1 MRGREKL
8 PSPELDRTIL
18 RRYTKTF
25 IPRQD
30 CYPIQTED
38 GRYLTIKRRFQLDY
52 VQAHLKGIMT
62 LGAYALDERD

>member
-1 MRGREKL
+1 M
-8 PSPELDRTIL
+8 